1 MRNPVKTDIS
11 IIIPVI
17 NEQATVNQAI
27 EQLRKQDFQGV
38 VEIVVVDGGRDHAT
52 LNAIEDREVVRQV
65 SPPGR
70 GIQMNQGGLVAAGEV
85 LLFLHCDTVLPENGL
100 KTVAEVM
107 AGRNVKAGAFDLS
120 IDRKG
125 VVWRIIEKTA
135 SLRSR
140 ITRIPYGDQAIFIQ
154 RSFFVETGLYRNIP

>member
-52 LNAIEDREVVRQV
+52 IRAIEDGTVV
-65 SPPGR
+65 
-70 GIQMNQGGLVAAGEV
+70 
-85 LLFLHCDTVLPENGL
+85 
-100 KTVAEVM
+100 K
-107 AGRNVKAGAFDLS
+107 
-120 IDRKG
+120 
-125 VVWRIIEKTA
+125 
-135 SLRSR
+135 
-140 ITRIPYGDQAIFIQ
+140 
-154 RSFFVETGLYRNIP
+154 